1 MSDLVFSA
9 TGRRKESTARVIMKV
24 GGGVLTI
31 NNKGPIEYLKRG
43 VLVDIINQP
52 MNETDTIGKL
62 DITCRVTG
70 GGLTGQAGAIRLAI
84 SRALAKLD
92 PDLRPALRHKGYLT
106 RDARVVERKKY
117 GQPKARKRFQY
128 SKR

>member
-1 MSDLVFSA
+1 MSDIVFSA
-9 TGRRKESTARVIMKV
+9 TGRRKESTARVTMKV

-31 NNKGPIEYLKRG
+31 NNKGPREYLKRG

-52 MNETDTIGKL
+52 IIETDTKGKL
-62 DITCRVTG
+62 DINCRVRG

-84 SRALAKLD
+84 ARALSKLD
-92 PDLRPALRHKGYLT
+92 PDLRPALRKRGFMT

>member
-1 MSDLVFSA
+1 MSDVVFSA
-9 TGRRKESTARVIMKV
+9 TGRRKESVARVTMKV

-31 NNKGPIEYLKRG
+31 NNKGPREYLKRG

-52 MNETDTIGKL
+52 INETDTGGKL
-62 DITCRVTG
+62 DISCRVNG

-84 SRALAKLD
+84 ARALAKLD
-92 PDLRPALRHKGYLT
+92 PDLRPALRKKGYLT

>member
-1 MSDLVFSA
+1 MSEQVFSA
-9 TGRRKESTARVIMKV
+9 TGRRKEAIARVNLKV
-24 GGGVLTI
+24 GGGDCLI
-31 NNKGPIEYLKRG
+31 NNKSAREYLKRSI
-43 VLVDIINQP
+43 LVDIINQP
-52 MNETDTIGKL
+52 MNETETLGKL
-62 DITCRVTG
+62 DVTARVRG

-84 SRALAKLD
+84 SRAICKLD
-92 PDLRPALRHKGYLT
+92 PDLRVILRKLGYLT

>member
-1 MSDLVFSA
+1 MSETVFSA
-9 TGRRKESTARVIMKV
+9 TGRRKEATARVSVKV
-24 GGGVLTI
+24 GGGTMII
-31 NNKGPIEYLKRG
+31 NNRSAREYLMRD
-43 VLVDIINQP
+43 VLVDIVNQP
-52 MNETDTIGKL
+52 MNETETLGKL
-62 DITCRVTG
+62 DITCRVKG

-84 SRALAKLD
+84 ARAISKLD
-92 PDLRPALRHKGYLT
+92 PDLRPSLRKKGFLT